1 MKKYE
6 NKISTGRGWAAS
18 SRFGRGL
25 FLFLLAF
32 VTFPFSPSASAQE
45 TTDVPEGSSPSSLAS
60 EREEDPGARDVFPD
74 LNLYLPEGEFDI
86 RLRKLIKNV
95 LFEGQ
100 VNYNFVDGDVSTFL
114 RYKYYARNYT
124 YKIGVFD
131 TLEFESIDSGSDD
144 FDRTRGGLVLFEF
157 PVEYN
162 RRYLALLQTDSLSFG
177 DVTNVDHGQR
187 NFYVKLGYQIGT
199 PFDERLNGIV
209 GESRGRITPVL
220 TAYREIGP
228 QKTGVAAAITHS
240 LDFAGSDYEYTKL
253 ETEGLKRFDFGETFM
268 VSRLHVGSVLAKTR
282 IEGREEL
289 EPDEQFSIPRYEQ
302 FRIGGRDALKGLD
315 DHRRGTDEIHLSHE
329 FFYPIFLNRDYETWW
344 LRWNNM
350 YGIAYAGTG
359 ALGFGSETFTDLD
372 GYAVDAGLG
381 FEASLTFRDYEIF
394 LTAIYAQ
401 TVAGP
406 QALDND
412 EVRFSI
418 RTVR

>member
-1 MKKYE
+1 M
-6 NKISTGRGWAAS
+6 RPALF
-18 SRFGRGL
+18 RFL
-25 FLFLLAF
+25 PVVILLAAP
-32 VTFPFSPSASAQE
+32 VVNAQE
-45 TTDVPEGSSPSSLAS
+45 PAPASETVASSLAR
-60 EREEDPGARDVFPD
+60 EREEERGSRDVFPD

-114 RYKYYARNYT
+114 RYKYYARKYT
-124 YKIGVFD
+124 YKIGLFD
-131 TLEFESIDSGSDD
+131 TLEFDSLESGSDD
-144 FDRTRGGLVLFEF
+144 FDRTRGALLLFEF

-162 RRYLALLQTDSLSFG
+162 RRYLALLQTDALSFG
-177 DVTNVDHGQR
+177 DVTNVDHDQD
-187 NFYVKLGYQIGT
+187 NFYLKLGYQIGT

-209 GESRGRITPVL
+209 GETRGRITPVL

-253 ETEGLKRFDFGETFM
+253 EAEGLKRLDFGETFM
-268 VSRLHVGSVLAKTR
+268 ISRLHVGSVLSSSR

-289 EPDEQFSIPRYEQ
+289 DLDEQFTIPRYEL

-315 DHRRGTDEIHLSHE
+315 DHRRGADEIHLSNE
-329 FFYPIFLNRDYETWW
+329 FFYPIFRNRDYETWW
-344 LRWNNM
+344 LSWNNL
-350 YGIAYAGTG
+350 YGIAYVGSG
-359 ALGFGSETFTDLD
+359 SVGFGADTFSELD

-394 LTAIYAQ
+394 LSAVYAR

-406 QALDND
+406 EILEND
-412 EVRFSI
+412 EIRFSARTI
-418 RTVR
+418 R

>member
-1 MKKYE
+1 MR
-6 NKISTGRGWAAS
+6 RGLRRLLPILLLVATPVVSGQEPEEPEPVEPS
-18 SRFGRGL
+18 SR
-25 FLFLLAF
+25 
-32 VTFPFSPSASAQE
+32 VQ
-45 TTDVPEGSSPSSLAS
+45 
-60 EREEDPGARDVFPD
+60 EREDEPGSRDVFPD

-114 RYKYYARNYT
+114 RYKYYASRYT

-131 TLEFESIDSGSDD
+131 TLEFDSIDSGSDD
-144 FDRTRGGLVLFEF
+144 FDRTRGALLLFEF

-162 RRYLALLQTDSLSFG
+162 RRYLALLQADSLSFG
-177 DVTNVDHGQR
+177 DITNVDHDNQ
-187 NFYVKLGYQIGT
+187 NLYLKLGYQIGT

-209 GESRGRITPVL
+209 GETRGRITPVL

-228 QKTGVAAAITHS
+228 QKTGVAAALTHS

-253 ETEGLKRFDFGETFM
+253 ETEGLKRFDFSETFLI
-268 VSRLHVGSVLAKTR
+268 SRLHVGSVLSKTR
-282 IEGREEL
+282 IEGREEPD
-289 EPDEQFSIPRYEQ
+289 PDEQYSIPHYEL

-315 DHRRGTDEIHLSHE
+315 DHRRGADEIHLSNE
-329 FFYPIFLNRDYETWW
+329 FFYPIFRNRDYETWW
-344 LRWNNM
+344 LSWNNM
-350 YGIAYAGTG
+350 YGIAYVGSG
-359 ALGFGSETFTDLD
+359 SVGFGTDTFTDLD

-394 LTAIYAQ
+394 LTAIYAR

-406 QALDND
+406 DILDND
-412 EVRFSI
+412 EIRFSARTI
-418 RTVR
+418 R